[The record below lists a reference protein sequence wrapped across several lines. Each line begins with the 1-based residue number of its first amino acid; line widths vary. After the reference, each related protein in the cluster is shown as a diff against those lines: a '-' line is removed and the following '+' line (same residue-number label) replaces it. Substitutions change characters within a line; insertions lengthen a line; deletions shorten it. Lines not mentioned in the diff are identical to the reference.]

1 MRVRKFRSKKYYKNR
16 LVEEI
21 DCCDALCDENEKFAI
36 QILNLKEAK
45 AGLIEYVKKL
55 RLKLNFAE
63 NEIKRLQN
71 ENEMLKNNINSLMIT
86 YQENDTALMK
96 AINSNSLLAGKVE
109 AYERCL
115 KDE

>member
-1 MRVRKFRSKKYYKNR
+1 
-16 LVEEI
+16 
-21 DCCDALCDENEKFAI
+21 
-36 QILNLKEAK
+36 
-45 AGLIEYVKKL
+45 
-55 RLKLNFAE
+55 
-63 NEIKRLQN
+63 
-71 ENEMLKNNINSLMIT
+71 MLKNNINSLMIT